1 MKQTAQIVPPLF
13 GYRQAML
20 RKDSP
25 AFSARFDAVDALRGL
40 AMVWM
45 TAFHFCF
52 DLNQFG
58 YIRQDFYGDPVWTW
72 QRTVILSLFLF
83 CAGMG
88 QAIAVTQGQSWSRF
102 WRRWAQVLGCALL
115 VTAGSWLMYP
125 QSFIYFGVL
134 HGIALMLIFARL
146 TTRWGGWLWALGAVA
161 IAAKYIAVY
170 AIETVATP
178 QFIDILNSP
187 KLNWLGLITRKPITE
202 DYVPLLPWLGVMW
215 WGVAAG
221 HWLSRQ
227 GGGRWSWRL
236 PAALKPLATL
246 GRWSLSYYLLHQ
258 PVMIGALMA
267 VGWLAR

>member
-1 MKQTAQIVPPLF
+1 
-13 GYRQAML
+13 ML

-25 AFSARFDAVDALRGL
+25 TFSARFDAVDALRGL

-58 YIRQDFYGDPVWTW
+58 YIRQDFYRDPVWTW
-72 QRTVILSLFLF
+72 QRTLILSLFLF

-88 QAIAVTQGQSWSRF
+88 QAIAVTQGQSWPRF

-134 HGIALMLIFARL
+134 HGIALMLIIARL
-146 TTRWGGWLWALGAVA
+146 TTHWGCWLWALGAVA
-161 IAAKYIAVY
+161 IATKYIAAY
-170 AIETVATP
+170 ALETGATP
-178 QFIDILNSP
+178 QFIDMFNSP
-187 KLNWLGLITRKPITE
+187 QLNWLGVITQKPVTE

-221 HWLSRQ
+221 DLLSRH
-227 GGGRWSWRL
+227 GGGRLSWRL
-236 PAALKPLATL
+236 PKGLKPLATI

-258 PVMIGALMA
+258 PVMIGVLMA
-267 VGWLAR
+267 VGWFAR